1 LPVATAAAGR
11 VARDGTERLRLGDE
25 DPVTGTSRA
34 AQRYA
39 KAVFELAEQEGQ
51 VEEWG
56 RRLAEVS
63 RLMADPEVAS
73 VLTNPTIATELR
85 MALISDAPHV
95 LDREGTNLA
104 KLLIESNRVRE
115 VAAIEEEFERLADE
129 AAGRVRATV
138 TTAVELTA
146 GDRDRVEEELSKRLG
161 KEIRMRTVVDPRI
174 LGGLKLQYGDRL
186 VDASVSTRLQQLR
199 RRLAAS

>member
-1 LPVATAAAGR
+1 MATAAGR
-11 VARDGTERLRLGDE
+11 
-25 DPVTGTSRA
+25 
-34 AQRYA
+34 RYA
-39 KAVFELAEQEGQ
+39 KAVFQLAEEEGK
-51 VEEWG
+51 VEEWAT
-56 RRLAEVS
+56 RVNAVRILLS
-63 RLMADPEVAS
+63 DPEIAA
-73 VLTNPTIATELR
+73 VLTNPTIPVDKR

-95 LDREGTNLA
+95 LDPETTNLA
-104 KLLIESNRVRE
+104 KLLIESNRVE
-115 VAAIEEEFERLADE
+115 DAAEIEGEFQRLADV

-146 GDRDRVEEELSKRLG
+146 TDRDRVEEELSKRLG
-161 KEIRMRTVVDPRI
+161 KEIRMQVVVDPRI

>member
-1 LPVATAAAGR
+1 MATAAAR
-11 VARDGTERLRLGDE
+11 
-25 DPVTGTSRA
+25 
-34 AQRYA
+34 RYA

-51 VEEWG
+51 IDEWG
-56 RRLAEVS
+56 HRLGAIRELLS
-63 RLMADPEVAS
+63 DREVAS
-73 VLTNPTIATELR
+73 VLTNPTIASDLR
-85 MALISDAPHV
+85 MALISAAPHV
-95 LDREGTNLA
+95 LDPEATNLA

-115 VAAIEEEFERLADE
+115 VGAIEENFERLADE

-138 TTAVELTA
+138 TTAVELTPE
-146 GDRDRVEEELSKRLG
+146 DRDRVEVELSKRLG
-161 KEIRMRTVVDPRI
+161 KEIRMHVVVDPRI